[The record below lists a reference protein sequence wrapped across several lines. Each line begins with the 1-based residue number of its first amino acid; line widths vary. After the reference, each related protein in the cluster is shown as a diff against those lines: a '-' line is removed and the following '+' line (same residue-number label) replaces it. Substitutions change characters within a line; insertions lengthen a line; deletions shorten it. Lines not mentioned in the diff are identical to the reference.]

1 MDRLKLDSPTI
12 TIPVAK
18 LCLMIDAM
26 GLAKSFVD
34 IDKMVEHL
42 RSECQ
47 EDYQQAMLVSIGMY
61 VGLVEMRAMVS
72 NHCKKNNVEP
82 TLDMEDVVD
91 IYHKK
96 MKQDVEETEDLKK
109 DLEQFFKNRGMDVE
123 IKEGCE
129 EGEGEK
135 DKEIDILNNMWKK
148 ESVDE
153 KDKGKS

>member
-26 GLAKSFVD
+26 GLVKSFVD

-47 EDYQQAMLVSIGMY
+47 EDYQKAALVSIGMY
-61 VGLVEMRAMVS
+61 IGLVEIREMVD
-72 NHCKKNNVEP
+72 NHCKKINVEP

-91 IYHKK
+91 IYHER
-96 MKQDVEETEDLKK
+96 MRQDVEETEDLKK